1 MASLHA
7 FEALAHPRP
16 ADEER
21 MEARARDFAA
31 EMRTRRTVRHFAP
44 SPVPRG
50 VIEACLDAAGA
61 APSGANRQPWHF
73 VAVSDPGVK
82 RRIREAAEQEE
93 EAFYGGRAP
102 REWLDA
108 LAPLGTDAR
117 KPFLEDA
124 PWLIAVFAES
134 WGVDEAGDRIRNYY
148 VTESVGIATGFLL
161 AALHRAGLGTLT
173 HTPSPM
179 RFLGEVLG
187 RPDNERPFL
196 LVVTGHPADDAR
208 VPVLR
213 KKGLKDYTQFVESTP
228 HPSETPS

>member
-1 MASLHA
+1 MPSPPA

-44 SPVPRG
+44 SPVPRS

-73 VAVSDPGVK
+73 VAVSDPEVK
-82 RRIREAAEQEE
+82 RRIREAAEREE

-108 LAPLGTDAR
+108 LAPLGTDAQ

-124 PWLIAVFAES
+124 PWLIAVFAQS
-134 WGVDEAGDRIRNYY
+134 WGLDEAGDRIRNYY
-148 VTESVGIATGFLL
+148 VTESVGLATGFLL

-208 VPVLR
+208 VPILR
-213 KKGLKDYTQFVESTP
+213 KKSLEAYTEFRESTLSP
-228 HPSETPS
+228 PEASS